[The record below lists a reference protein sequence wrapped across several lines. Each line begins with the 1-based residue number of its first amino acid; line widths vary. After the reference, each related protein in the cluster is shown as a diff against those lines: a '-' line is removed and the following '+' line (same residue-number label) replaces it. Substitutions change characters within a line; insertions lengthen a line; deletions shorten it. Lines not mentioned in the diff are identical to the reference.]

1 MRDLRLLLL
10 LLAAYLLMVP
20 TCIGV
25 AVWREGLSTD
35 VVVGGF
41 SLSTALSAITLA
53 ILQVMVMF
61 NKRARSEAAAY
72 GAGIG
77 VGDEKA

>member
-1 MRDLRLLLL
+1 MRDLRLLLIL
-10 LLAAYLLMVP
+10 FAAYLLMVP

-35 VVVGGF
+35 IVVGGF
-41 SLSTALSAITLA
+41 SLSTALAVVTLA

-61 NKRARSEAAAY
+61 SRRGRSEAPY
-72 GAGIG
+72 GAGVG